1 MLIINNI
8 EDFSYY
14 GKSNYK
20 YYHNSYSI
28 INRSIS
34 YAIYNF
40 VRFGINYQLDIQTGN
55 MDDL

>member
-20 YYHNSYSI
+20 YYYSSYLTYHFAARTVRPYI
-28 INRSIS
+28 QRITL
-34 YAIYNF
+34 F
-40 VRFGINYQLDIQTGN
+40 VDIDPILN
-55 MDDL
+55 